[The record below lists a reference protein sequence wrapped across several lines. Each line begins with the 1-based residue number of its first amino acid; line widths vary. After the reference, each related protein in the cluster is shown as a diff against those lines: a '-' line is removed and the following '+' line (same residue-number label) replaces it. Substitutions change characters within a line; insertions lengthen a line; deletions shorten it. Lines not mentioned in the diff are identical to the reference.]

1 MVILM
6 KRIKNIFE
14 NIKEHVHGILGKQLL
29 LEDISILLII
39 IVIPNAYYVD
49 THIDICCESKCL
61 NSAHRRIET
70 FAYITPP
77 YRLLILNIC
86 ISK

>member
-29 LEDISILLII
+29 LEDFSIVLII

-49 THIDICCESKCL
+49 THIDICCESKCV
-61 NSAHRRIET
+61 NSAHIRIYSQYHLMREKY
-70 FAYITPP
+70 FF
-77 YRLLILNIC
+77 
-86 ISK
+86 